1 MTDERV
7 VVVRSILMPKTKLF
21 HDAGSPGSDGSMDSR
36 MAAAMYDGI

>member
-7 VVVRSILMPKTKLF
+7 VVVRSILMPEMKLF
-21 HDAGSPGSDGSMDSR
+21 HDVGSLGSDGSMDSR